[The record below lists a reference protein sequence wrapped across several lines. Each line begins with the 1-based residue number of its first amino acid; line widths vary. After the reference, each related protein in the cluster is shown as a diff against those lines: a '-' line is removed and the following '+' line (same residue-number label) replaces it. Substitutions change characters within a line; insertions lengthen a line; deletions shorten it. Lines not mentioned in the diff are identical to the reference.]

1 MFTYGSLGFGILA
14 VVVPLV
20 LHRVKRVEI
29 PIFLSMAFGMVS
41 LTCVS
46 TVMGLSAQAGDG
58 SMFYDT
64 APTFMYCS
72 ITLLVLVLA
81 VNGWLLWKASRAK
94 RVRKRSFDWT
104 HRVVSVGPLR

>member
-1 MFTYGSLGFGILA
+1 MLTYGSLGFGILA

-20 LHRVKRVEI
+20 LYRVKRAEV

-41 LTCVS
+41 LTCVAA
-46 TVMGLSAQAGDG
+46 VMGTSALEGDG

-64 APTFMYCS
+64 APAFMYCS

-81 VNGWLLWKASRAK
+81 INVWLLWRA
-94 RVRKRSFDWT
+94 F
-104 HRVVSVGPLR
+104 HRYV